1 MKKLFFVAF
10 VLTILSCSEDPI
22 VHTLFTSSNP
32 INGGSVTPSKAEYDN
47 GESGYTYEVVD
58 LEDEEE
64 VDEELPSNKND

>member
-32 INGGSVTPSKAEYDN
+32 LNGGSVTPSKAEYDN
-47 GESGYTYEVVD
+47 GESAQITAVGFLRIRISKLD
-58 LEDEEE
+58 RCIWI
-64 VDEELPSNKND
+64 